1 VSGVSIDAEP
11 SVSIAELNAVTINKT
26 HNRRYLM
33 GRNRKRATQ
42 TARHQKAKG
51 RRQRLN
57 RIKKYLSNHYLALS
71 TIVLACISITIAVYV
86 VNLEP
91 DIRLVKGADSQTFF
105 SPPVPEE
112 SGGCLYYLSVRTRFR
127 NESFKGG
134 YVNNATFT
142 PLTLDLEPKFEL
154 VEVDRS
160 RFGRGDEREVEAK
173 FKLSLPPKTCQ
184 KVASREDPF
193 KFAVYFYDNTGKLI
207 NKNTAGENFVFPS
220 EIRFNSLTAQA
231 SRSSD

>member
-1 VSGVSIDAEP
+1 
-11 SVSIAELNAVTINKT
+11 
-26 HNRRYLM
+26 M
-33 GRNRKRATQ
+33 RNRKRAAQ
-42 TARHQKAKG
+42 TVRPRKTKG

-57 RIKKYLSNHYLALS
+57 RIKNYLSNHYLALT
-71 TIVLACISITIAVYV
+71 TIVLACISIAVTVYV

-91 DIRLVKGADSQTFF
+91 DIRLVKGAGSQTFF

-112 SGGCLYYLSVRTRFR
+112 SGGCLYYLSIRTSFR

-154 VEVDRS
+154 VEIDRS
-160 RFGRGDEREVEAK
+160 RFGRGDMRDVEAK
-173 FKLSLPPKTCQ
+173 FKLSLPPQSCRM
-184 KVASREDPF
+184 VASRKDPF

-231 SRSSD
+231 SRPSD

>member
-1 VSGVSIDAEP
+1 M
-11 SVSIAELNAVTINKT
+11 
-26 HNRRYLM
+26 R
-33 GRNRKRATQ
+33 RNRKRAAQ
-42 TARHQKAKG
+42 VARPRKTKG
-51 RRQRLN
+51 RGQRLN
-57 RIKKYLSNHYLALS
+57 RIKMYLSERYLTLTA
-71 TIVLACISITIAVYV
+71 IALACISIAVAVYV
-86 VNLEP
+86 INLEP
-91 DIRLVKGADSQTFF
+91 DFRLVQGAGSQTFF

-142 PLTLDLEPKFEL
+142 PLTLDLDPKFEL
-154 VEVDRS
+154 VEIDRS
-160 RFGRGDEREVEAK
+160 RFGRGDERDVEAK
-173 FKLSLPPKTCQ
+173 FKLSLPPQSCQ

-220 EIRFNSLTAQA
+220 EIRFNRSTIQA
-231 SRSSD
+231 TRSGDYRPR